1 MASTNGARLCL
12 GLFLSALETTI
23 VSTSLV
29 PMTNAL
35 HGFDERDWVVTSY
48 LLTYTGF
55 MVIFSQ
61 FSDVLGRKLMVLIGL
76 TLFSVFSITCG
87 LAKSMLML

>member
-1 MASTNGARLCL
+1 
-12 GLFLSALETTI
+12 

-35 HGFDERDWVVTSY
+35 DGFDQRDWVVTSY

-61 FSDVLGRKLMVLIGL
+61 FSDVLGRKLMILVGF
-76 TLFSVFSITCG
+76 TLFTIFSITCG
-87 LAKSMLML
+87 LAKSMLQL